1 MAGVWQSQAGIVL
14 IHSFIPRGN
23 STWRGG
29 LMAPGDEWLCPGSV
43 PVTRIPNPWES
54 HSQLSQQLW

>member
-1 MAGVWQSQAGIVL
+1 MGRGLAESGWNCA
-14 IHSFIPRGN
+14 HSFIPHGN

-29 LMAPGDEWLCPGSV
+29 LMAPGDEWLCPGPV

-54 HSQLSQQLW
+54 HSQLSQQPW